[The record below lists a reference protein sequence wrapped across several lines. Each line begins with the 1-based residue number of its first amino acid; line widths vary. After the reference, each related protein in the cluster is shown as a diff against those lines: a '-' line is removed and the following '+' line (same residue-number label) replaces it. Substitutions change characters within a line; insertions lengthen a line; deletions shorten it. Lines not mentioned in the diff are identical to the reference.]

1 MQTTNSAVF
10 SVLCGILKIGRRIYC
25 SYVTLHRLKDTD
37 YCVGVPKRKQYKL
50 VLNSDDVKYGG
61 AGEKRP
67 EIYKAVSKE
76 CDGKKYSFA
85 YPLPAYGVAVFEF

>member
-1 MQTTNSAVF
+1 MFVCNFTPVE
-10 SVLCGILKIGRRIYC
+10 RP
-25 SYVTLHRLKDTD
+25 D

>member
-1 MQTTNSAVF
+1 MEKLFKVKYWDYSRQPFNLNGHI
-10 SVLCGILKIGRRIYC
+10 SV
-25 SYVTLHRLKDTD
+25 SYTHL
-37 YCVGVPKRKQYKL
+37 VPKRKQYKL